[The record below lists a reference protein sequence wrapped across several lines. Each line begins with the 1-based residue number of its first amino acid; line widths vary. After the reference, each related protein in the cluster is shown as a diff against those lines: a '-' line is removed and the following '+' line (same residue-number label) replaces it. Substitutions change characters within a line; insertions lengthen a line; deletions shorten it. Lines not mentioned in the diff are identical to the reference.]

1 MEVEAYLRKVTNGIS
16 CDMLPLTSDLVTVG
30 RFACDFIVDDAT
42 ASRNHC
48 SLKRLG
54 KNWVLIDLKS
64 VNGTYIG
71 NSCLKPNTPYT
82 LRNGNVFSIGPPNT
96 ASTIFYYTCIE
107 DKERKLLKRKYDEQN
122 LDEATQDSQRT
133 AVPSICPSL
142 GGDDGVSDSS
152 VSSTDSLKTRI
163 RKVFAANRKIG
174 KSSENNLRVRSAAY
188 RDFQFKTMFKN
199 TYNLLHQRNIPWA
212 GFRVLDTLCNE
223 PASSMALIPE
233 NAKKTVN
240 EDKETAVRLACEVEN
255 SRLKA
260 LEEQL
265 EMLKARTIKQRS
277 EELEKL
283 LEHFACI
290 ICAEI
295 MHEPMILNCSHS
307 MCKYCLLKWKMKQN
321 RCPICREK
329 IVHETKNLLIRDFI
343 DKTIEGMEGEFQ
355 ANRRKLVFDRQI
367 SIASFSNKKK
377 KPSRSRNFRRRINGV
392 NDAGEGPSNSR
403 EHFARLTSSYD
414 CL

>member
-1 MEVEAYLRKVTNGIS
+1 MGRNSIPG
-16 CDMLPLTSDLVTVG
+16 LP
-30 RFACDFIVDDAT
+30 
-42 ASRNHC
+42 
-48 SLKRLG
+48 G
-54 KNWVLIDLKS
+54 K
-64 VNGTYIG
+64 
-71 NSCLKPNTPYT
+71 
-82 LRNGNVFSIGPPNT
+82 
-96 ASTIFYYTCIE
+96 

-163 RKVFAANRKIG
+163 RKVFAANRKIR

-188 RDFQFKTMFKN
+188 RDLQFKTMFKN

-223 PASSMALIPE
+223 PASSKESSSGSESLLNDNVRVFEPHLPFKEKAIIAE
-233 NAKKTVN
+233 KAKKTVN

-260 LEEQL
+260 LEEKL

-367 SIASFSNKKK
+367 SI
-377 KPSRSRNFRRRINGV
+377 
-392 NDAGEGPSNSR
+392 
-403 EHFARLTSSYD
+403 EHLDLKEFLKGQAYYPVKMLDVYE
-414 CL
+414 

>member
-1 MEVEAYLRKVTNGIS
+1 MGRNSIPG
-16 CDMLPLTSDLVTVG
+16 LP
-30 RFACDFIVDDAT
+30 
-42 ASRNHC
+42 
-48 SLKRLG
+48 G
-54 KNWVLIDLKS
+54 K
-64 VNGTYIG
+64 
-71 NSCLKPNTPYT
+71 
-82 LRNGNVFSIGPPNT
+82 
-96 ASTIFYYTCIE
+96 

-163 RKVFAANRKIG
+163 RKVFAANRKIR

-188 RDFQFKTMFKN
+188 RDLQFKTMFKN

-223 PASSMALIPE
+223 PASSKESSSGSESLLNDNVRVFEPHLPFKEKAIIAEKAKDSSSGSESLLNDNVRVFEPHLPFKEKAIIAE
-233 NAKKTVN
+233 KAKKTVN

-260 LEEQL
+260 LEEKL

-367 SIASFSNKKK
+367 SI
-377 KPSRSRNFRRRINGV
+377 
-392 NDAGEGPSNSR
+392 
-403 EHFARLTSSYD
+403 EHLDLKEFLKGQAYYPVKMLDVYE
-414 CL
+414 